1 MSLTSAAD
9 FVAVWGGEAL
19 NWGKRNSPLEETQRA
34 IGGDKQQLLG
44 EKERRLFV
52 TVVVAIKIKKVYPNK
67 AWIKKTN
74 WENGSIIEK
83 KCIVGLT

>member
-1 MSLTSAAD
+1 M
-9 FVAVWGGEAL
+9 
-19 NWGKRNSPLEETQRA
+19 EETQRA

-67 AWIKKTN
+67 A
-74 WENGSIIEK
+74 
-83 KCIVGLT
+83 